1 MSPRK
6 LILAVLAISA
16 FALECHAQTGAYTT
30 GTNSPNSIAKYSTTT
45 NTITGSSSMVET
57 GGNVGVGTSS
67 PSYPVDVVG
76 QIKSRFMASGDASGV
91 IIGADGS
98 QEGKIDFTASDN
110 SARFKI
116 RVNDLNQPTERLGF
130 YAGPLNNTAT
140 TESFVIA
147 GNSYVGVGLIHP
159 VYRLDVVGAVKARI
173 DSSNAT
179 GIVIG
184 NDGNQ
189 HAKLEF
195 NASDD
200 SARFKIRVNDLN
212 QSTERLS
219 FYAGPL
225 GNIATTE
232 TFVIGGNGNV
242 GIGAVTPSAKLDVA
256 GQIRAQGGVVFPD
269 GNTQSI
275 AWTGSLCGGDYA
287 ESIDV
292 SDDRK
297 NYEPGD
303 VLVIDPNMDGK
314 FLKSSQPY
322 STSVA
327 GIYSTKP
334 GVVGRRQIT
343 EKSPDEIPMAVVGIV
358 PVKVSAENGP
368 IQRGDILVTSSTPG
382 YAMKGT
388 DRSQW
393 TGAIIG
399 KAMATLDSSTGV
411 IEVLVSL
418 Q

>member
-1 MSPRK
+1 MQMQYKKTLFIVIALS
-6 LILAVLAISA
+6 
-16 FALECHAQTGAYTT
+16 ALESGAQTGVLTPGGST
-30 GTNSPNSIAKYSTTT
+30 NSIAKFSAS
-45 NTITGSSSMVET
+45 NTIVSSSSLVES
-57 GGNVGVGTSS
+57 GGNVGIGTSS
-67 PSYPVDVVG
+67 PAYSLDVVG
-76 QIKSRFMASGDASGV
+76 PIKSRLSTSGDASG
-91 IIGADGS
+91 ITIGNDGS

-130 YAGPLNNTAT
+130 YAGPLNNTALS
-140 TESFVIA
+140 ESFVIA
-147 GNSYVGVGLIHP
+147 GTGYLGVGVINP
-159 VYRLDVVGAVKARI
+159 SYRLEVVGAVKARL
-173 DSSNAT
+173 DSANAT

-195 NASDD
+195 TASDN

-212 QSTERLS
+212 QATERLS

-232 TFVIGGNGNV
+232 ALVLGGNGNV
-242 GIGAVTPSAKLDVA
+242 GVGTVSPSYKFDVA
-256 GQIRAQGGVVFPD
+256 GQMRAQGGIVFPD
-269 GNTQSI
+269 GNTQSV

-292 SDDRK
+292 TDDRK
-297 NYEPGD
+297 KYEPGD
-303 VLVIDPNMDGK
+303 VLVIDPNVDGK
-314 FLKSSQPY
+314 FVKSSQPY

-334 GVVGRRQIT
+334 GVVGRRQTT
-343 EKSPDEIPMAVVGIV
+343 EKNPDEIPMAVIGIV
-358 PVKVSAENGP
+358 PVKVSTENGP
-368 IQRGDILVTSSTPG
+368 IHRGDILVTSSTPG

-388 DRSQW
+388 DRSQMFQ
-393 TGAIIG
+393 AVIG
-399 KAMATLDSSTGV
+399 KAMASLESGSGV
-411 IEVLVSL
+411 IEILVSL